1 MVEDSGIVKFDH
13 TKLTCEA
20 EKVLEEPEELIRLF
34 EAKQALIKIVDE
46 ALEKI
51 INIPEAGLRRN
62 RCSAWLTT
70 YELLLA
76 HIIRD
81 DSPLAEK
88 GAAGLK
94 EALESV
100 CAGASLREFM
110 AITPAAEKYV
120 PFSDGVSRLKSAQ
133 DRYRSVVASA
143 PPQAPNPIRI
153 WSGASPRFKRYG
165 VILELPDEEV
175 TEFFRAD
182 PAPVFYVNGQV
193 TGLRIGSE
201 GVWEAG
207 RIVMKERPFS
217 IYIEDFHHNTEEVL
231 VPDKPTIL
239 QVDSPTAEP
248 RPYFNGELFYVPRG
262 VVIYINRE
270 VRHFAP
276 LPVLTGATTSPVI
289 FRLATTTDAKDFHH
303 NKFEFVR
310 RIL

>member
-13 TKLTCEA
+13 TKLTYGA
-20 EKVLEEPEELIRLF
+20 EKVLEEPEELNCLF

-51 INIPEAGLRRN
+51 INIPGIDLRRN

-76 HIIRD
+76 NIIRD

-100 CAGASLREFM
+100 CTG
-110 AITPAAEKYV
+110 
-120 PFSDGVSRLKSAQ
+120 
-133 DRYRSVVASA
+133 
-143 PPQAPNPIRI
+143 APNPIRI
-153 WSGASPRFKRYG
+153 WSGVSPRFKRYG

-175 TEFFRAD
+175 TEFFRLD

-239 QVDSPTAEP
+239 QVDSPAAES

>member
-1 MVEDSGIVKFDH
+1 MVEDSDVVKFDH
-13 TKLTCEA
+13 TKLTYGT
-20 EKVLEEPEELIRLF
+20 EKVLEGPEELNRLF
-34 EAKQALIKIVDE
+34 EAKQALIKIIDE

-51 INIPEAGLRRN
+51 INIPQADLRRN
-62 RCSAWLTT
+62 KFSAWLTT

-76 HIIRD
+76 NIVRD

-88 GAAGLK
+88 GTAGLK
-94 EALESV
+94 ETLDLV
-100 CAGASLREFM
+100 CTGASLREFM
-110 AITPAAEKYV
+110 TITPAAKEYA
-120 PFSDGVSRLKSAQ
+120 PFSDGVSRLKGAQ

-153 WSGASPRFKRYG
+153 WSGTSPRFQRYG

-175 TEFFRAD
+175 TEFFRLD
-182 PAPVFYVNGQV
+182 SAPVFYVNGQV

-217 IYIEDFHHNTEEVL
+217 IYIEDFHHNTEELL

-239 QVDSPTAEP
+239 QAESPTAEP
-248 RPYFNGELFYVPRG
+248 RPYFNGDLFYVPRG

-303 NKFEFVR
+303 DKFEFAR